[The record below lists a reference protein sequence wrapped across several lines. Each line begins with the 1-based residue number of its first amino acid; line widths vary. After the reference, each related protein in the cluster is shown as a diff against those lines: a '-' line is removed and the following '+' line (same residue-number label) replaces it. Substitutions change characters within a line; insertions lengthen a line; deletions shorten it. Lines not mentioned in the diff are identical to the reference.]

1 LSELQS
7 AHQLIEQA
15 FEQARRSGKPD
26 WWLMAIPVLKNRM
39 LQITGRRFREAD
51 YAAKSFREFLRNIA
65 DLIEVHETPLPGHVA
80 LRSAA
85 TVELPSNEPKSP
97 HPDIRPDLWEAV
109 LDFSSG
115 TRYIWDAA
123 QGQARAAAREDE
135 HAVQLPTIT
144 AEEFDGWRRDF
155 AEQYRPADEPTFKQL
170 EHWRDLRLPTL
181 ALPPACR
188 GLWNKHLKEHVKQ
201 RLSRWFGDN
210 QLGDVPNLPIPPKQ
224 APNDELQKLRDFVI
238 RCVQHMSKAELED
251 LRLTSP
257 SVLRVIPK

>member
-1 LSELQS
+1 MSELQS
-7 AHQLIEQA
+7 PHQLIEQA

-39 LQITGRRFREAD
+39 LQITGRKFREAD
-51 YAAKSFREFLRNIA
+51 YGTKSFREFLRNVA
-65 DLIEVHETPLPGHVA
+65 DLIEIQEAPLPGQVT

-85 TVELPSNEPKSP
+85 TAELPSNDPKSP
-97 HPDIRPDLWEAV
+97 QPDIRPDLWEAV

-115 TRYIWDAA
+115 TRYIWDVA
-123 QGQARAAAREDE
+123 QGRAKVAREDE
-135 HAVQLPTIT
+135 HALQLPTIT

-155 AEQYRPADEPTFKQL
+155 ADQYRPTDEPTLKQL

-188 GLWNKHLKEHVKQ
+188 GLWNKYLKDHVKQ
-201 RLSRWFGDN
+201 RLTDWFGHN
-210 QLGDVPNLPIPPKQ
+210 LLGDVPSVPSPHRQ
-224 APNDELQKLRDFVI
+224 APDDELQRLRDFVI

-251 LRLTSP
+251 LRLTPTSI
-257 SVLRVIPK
+257 LRALPK

>member
-1 LSELQS
+1 MSELQS
-7 AHQLIEQA
+7 PHQLIEQA

-39 LQITGRRFREAD
+39 LQITGRKFREAD
-51 YAAKSFREFLRNIA
+51 YGAKSFREFLRNIA

-85 TVELPSNEPKSP
+85 TAELPSNEPQP
-97 HPDIRPDLWEAV
+97 PQPDIRPDLWEAV

-115 TRYIWDAA
+115 TRYIWDVA
-123 QGQARAAAREDE
+123 QGRARAAREDE
-135 HAVQLPTIT
+135 QAPQLSTLT

-155 AEQYRPADEPTFKQL
+155 AEQYRPADEPTLKQM

-188 GLWNKHLKEHVKQ
+188 GLWNKYLKDHVKQ
-201 RLSRWFGDN
+201 RLSKWFGDN
-210 QLGDVPNLPIPPKQ
+210 QLGDVPNLPIPRRQ
-224 APNDELQKLRDFVI
+224 APDDELQRLRDFVI
-238 RCVQHMSKAELED
+238 RCVQHMSKAEIED
-251 LRLTSP
+251 LRLAPTSVFRAL
-257 SVLRVIPK
+257 SK